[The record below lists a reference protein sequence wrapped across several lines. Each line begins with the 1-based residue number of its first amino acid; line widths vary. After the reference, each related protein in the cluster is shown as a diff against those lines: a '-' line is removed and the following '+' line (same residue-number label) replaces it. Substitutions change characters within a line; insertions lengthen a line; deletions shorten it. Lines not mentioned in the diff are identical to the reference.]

1 MLRRFNF
8 GQQQSSVVVM
18 KTSMMLVNNTN
29 NEQRRGKCC
38 KEDVSKAT
46 VASVLGPA
54 PYKVKMGKKYYW
66 CSCGESKKQPFCDGS
81 HKKFNEARKTEF
93 HPVEYVNNATED
105 IMVSFCT
112 CKQTKTQ
119 PLCDGSHLD
128 IDT

>member
-1 MLRRFNF
+1 MLRRFTF
-8 GQQQSSVVVM
+8 PSTASSSAS
-18 KTSMMLVNNTN
+18 TFILTASAFSFR
-29 NEQRRGKCC
+29 QKCC
-38 KEDVSKAT
+38 KEDPQKAT

-54 PYKVKMGKKYYW
+54 PYKVKMGRKYYW

-81 HKKFNEARKTEF
+81 HKKFNELQKTDF

-105 IMVSFCT
+105 MMVSFCT

-119 PLCDGSHLD
+119 PLCDGSHND